1 LTIYYLSLPGQSAV
15 IHICAAASLDGE
27 AALGAE
33 FRAFLEDHLLAPVL
47 VLLLSPDGRRV
58 AVALDQSRKKLLVDW
73 ALKTENINI
82 YVLICF

>member
-33 FRAFLEDHLLAPVL
+33 CRAFLGDHLLFQVL
-47 VLLLSPDGRRV
+47 VLDPSDGRRV
-58 AVALDQSRKKLLVDW
+58 AVALDQGRKKLLVDQT
-73 ALKTENINI
+73 LEKI
-82 YVLICF
+82 Y